1 MGTKPTLHEVA
12 AAAGVSLASA
22 SRALTG
28 RSASPEMVRKVR
40 RAAKQIG
47 YLPDATARSLR
58 LGGHRQV
65 VFAVDDIGNPNYVQM
80 LRAIEA
86 ELGETT
92 RISVS
97 ATGRRPDQT
106 VELVRMLSL
115 GAGDGL
121 IISPLRVTPALRQ
134 ALADTVVPVVVIGTL
149 HSELSIDSVFVDS
162 AVAVGMVVDHL
173 VEIGRT
179 RIGVIHGPG
188 NTNPGAARRSGFN
201 AAVERHGLVRT
212 DEMQTTASDFTVGAG
227 VEAAERLLDAT
238 RASGIPIDAIVCA
251 NDLIAIGAINAARR
265 LGLRVPEDVA
275 VTGIDDTDLA
285 ELYSPPLTSVSLQSE
300 HRGRIAARMLSERF
314 ADPTRPTRRE
324 IVDATLVIRASTIG
338 LAA

>member
-40 RAAKQIG
+40 AAAKRIG

-97 ATGRRPDQT
+97 STGRRPDQT
-106 VELVRMLSL
+106 VELVRMLSM

-134 ALADTVVPVVVIGTL
+134 ALVETVVPVVVIGTL
-149 HSELSIDSVFVDS
+149 HSDLGIDSVFVDS
-162 AVAVGMVVDHL
+162 SVAVGMVVDHL

-179 RIGVIHGPG
+179 RIGVINGPG
-188 NTNPGAARRSGFN
+188 NTNPGAARRAGFA
-201 AAVERHGLVRT
+201 AAVERHALHRS
-212 DEMQTTASDFTVGAG
+212 DALQITAEDFTVGAG
-227 VEAAERLLDAT
+227 VAAAERLLAAT
-238 RASGIPIDAIVCA
+238 LDRGVTIDAIVCA
-251 NDLIAIGAINAARR
+251 NDLVAIGAISAVRGR
-265 LGLRVPEDVA
+265 GLRVPEDLA
-275 VTGIDDTDLA
+275 ITGIDDTDLA
-285 ELYSPPLTSVSLQSE
+285 ALYNPSLTSVSLQSE
-300 HRGRIAARMLSERF
+300 RRGRIAAQMLSERF
-314 ADPTRPTRRE
+314 AEPSRPGRRE
-324 IVDATLVIRASTIG
+324 TVEATLVIRASTIG
-338 LAA
+338 ASA

>member
-40 RAAKQIG
+40 MAAKRIG

-58 LGGHRQV
+58 LGGRPQV

-80 LRAIEA
+80 LRAIEE

-106 VELVRMLSL
+106 VELVRMLSM

-179 RIGVIHGPG
+179 GIGVINGPG
-188 NTNPGAARRSGFN
+188 NTNPGAARRSGF
-201 AAVERHGLVRT
+201 AAAAERHGLTRT
-212 DEMQTTASDFTVGAG
+212 EALQVTAADFTVGAG
-227 VEAAERLLDAT
+227 VDAAERLLAAT
-238 RASGIPIDAIVCA
+238 AESGERIDAIVCA
-251 NDLIAIGAINAARR
+251 NDLIAIGAINAIRR
-265 LGLRVPEDVA
+265 QGLRVPEDIA

-285 ELYSPPLTSVSLQSE
+285 GLYSPPLTSVSLQSE
-300 HRGRIAARMLSERF
+300 RRGRIAARMLSERF
-314 ADPTRPTRRE
+314 ADPSRPTRRE
-324 IVDATLVIRASTIG
+324 TVEATLVVRASTIG
-338 LAA
+338 ESA

>member
-40 RAAKQIG
+40 AAAKRIG

-80 LRAIEA
+80 LRAIEE
-86 ELGETT
+86 ELGDAI
-92 RISVS
+92 RLSVS

-106 VELVRMLSL
+106 VELIRSLSM

-134 ALADTVVPVVVIGTL
+134 ALAETVVPVVVIGTL
-149 HSELSIDSVFVDS
+149 HSDLGIDNVYVDS
-162 AVAVGMVVDHL
+162 SVAVGMVVDHL
-173 VEIGRT
+173 VAIGR
-179 RIGVIHGPG
+179 RNIGVINGPG
-188 NTNPGAARRSGFN
+188 NTNPGAARRAGFA
-201 AAVERHGLVRT
+201 AAVRRHDLHPS
-212 DEMQTTASDFTVGAG
+212 ESLQITATDFTVSAG
-227 VEAAERLLDAT
+227 IEAATLLFTRAREDGEALDAV
-238 RASGIPIDAIVCA
+238 VCV
-251 NDLIAIGAINAARR
+251 NDLIAIGAINAAMR
-265 LGLRVPEDVA
+265 LGLRVPEEIA
-275 VTGIDDTDLA
+275 ITGIDDTEMA
-285 ELYSPPLTSVSLQSE
+285 ALYNPPLTSVSLQSAR
-300 HRGRIAARMLSERF
+300 RGRLAARMLRERF
-314 ADPTRPTRRE
+314 ADPARPPQRE
-324 IVDATLVIRASTIG
+324 SVEATLVVRGSTMAEAS
-338 LAA
+338 

>member
-40 RAAKQIG
+40 TAAKRIG

-80 LRAIEA
+80 LRAIEE

-97 ATGRRPDQT
+97 STGRRPDQT
-106 VELVRMLSL
+106 VELVRMLSM

-149 HSELSIDSVFVDS
+149 HSDLGIDSVFVDS
-162 AVAVGMVVDHL
+162 SVAVGMVVDHL
-173 VEIGRT
+173 VDIGRT
-179 RIGVIHGPG
+179 RIAVINGPG
-188 NTNPGAARRSGFN
+188 NTNPGAARRAGFA
-201 AAVERHGLVRT
+201 AAVERHALPRA
-212 DEMQTTASDFTVGAG
+212 EAMQITAADFTVGAG
-227 VEAAERLLDAT
+227 VDAAEKLLAATLDA
-238 RASGIPIDAIVCA
+238 GIPVDAILCA
-251 NDLIAIGAINAARR
+251 NDLIAIGAISAARR
-265 LGLRVPEDVA
+265 RGLRVPEDLA

-285 ELYSPPLTSVSLQSE
+285 ALYSPPLTSVSLQSE
-300 HRGRIAARMLSERF
+300 RRGRIAARMLSERF
-314 ADPTRPTRRE
+314 ADPSRPPRRE
-324 IVDATLVIRASTIG
+324 TVEARLVIRASTTG
-338 LAA
+338 EHS